1 MIRPPFLARVAA
13 GVALTIV
20 EETRRLPTTAIAL
33 PMTSVSLMLQTTMRL
48 QQAITGLAIKGD
60 EALSFMY
67 PTSEQPAWAVFDEDQ
82 PAPDSPTADAASSRA
97 GDNGGIGRFAL
108 YSTPID
114 AVEAAEPA
122 AKEAAAKEATAKES
136 ATSADGSS
144 ATVVETLNYDGLTLA
159 QLRSR
164 LRSLSAADLDALLA
178 HERSGAARSP
188 YLTMLENRIASIK

>member
-13 GVALTIV
+13 GVAMTIV

-82 PAPDSPTADAASSRA
+82 PAPDSPSADAASVRS
-97 GDNGGIGRFAL
+97 GDTGGIGRFAL

-122 AKEAAAKEATAKES
+122 AKEAAAKEATAS
-136 ATSADGSS
+136 PDGSS

-164 LRSLSAADLDALLA
+164 LRSLSPADLDALLA